1 LGDYTSEPALGTMPR
16 VIHRFEVSPYNF
28 EVEVRDR
35 DLIVRLREA
44 GFAAI
49 YYKPIGQPQLILRER
64 SRTDDHEMLAA
75 AWQAANAK
83 ARELGWIV

>member
-1 LGDYTSEPALGTMPR
+1 MPR
-16 VIHRFEVSPYNF
+16 VIHRFDVSPYNF